1 MTQNLTIAKMVSS
14 FWLLPSR
21 FIKYPVISQNN
32 ILENV
37 MVLNRDIESNVM
49 I

>member
-14 FWLLPSR
+14 FWLLSNR
-21 FIKYPVISQNN
+21 FIKCPVISQND

-37 MVLNRDIESNVM
+37 MVLNRDIELNVTV
-49 I
+49 